1 MRPWKTIDVAYT
13 EDGRLELL
21 RRGER
26 DFLITIDGRVLM
38 SSMQHRSEVEL
49 ATYGCG
55 PIVHRDAPRLL
66 TAGLGLAFT
75 LRAAL
80 DMLPPSA
87 EVVVAE
93 LNPVVVE
100 WCRGPVAIVNDDP
113 LSDPRVEVVVGDVM
127 ECVRDVGR
135 GVRAPFDAIVVDLYV
150 GPGGDPSGEY
160 DAVYGD
166 AALASVKRALS
177 PGGVYAVWGEEHEP
191 EFTES
196 LKRAGFLPS
205 CIRHRGPGRRHVSY
219 IAIKPE

>member
-1 MRPWKTIDVAYT
+1 
-13 EDGRLELL
+13 
-21 RRGER
+21 
-26 DFLITIDGRVLM
+26 
-38 SSMQHRSEVEL
+38 MQHRSEVEL
-49 ATYGCG
+49 ATHGCG
-55 PIVHRDAPRLL
+55 PIVGRDAPRLL

-80 DMLPPSA
+80 DVLSSSA

-93 LNPVVVE
+93 LNEVVVE
-100 WCRGPVAIVNDDP
+100 WCRGPAAMLNDDP

-150 GPGGDPSGEY
+150 GPGSDPNGDY
-160 DAVYGD
+160 DAVYGA
-166 AALASVKRALS
+166 AALASVKHALT
-177 PGGVYAVWGEEHEP
+177 PGGVYAVWGEDHEP
-191 EFTES
+191 EFIED
-196 LKRAGFLPS
+196 LERAGFLPS